1 MDQMIKETINTAKME
16 KLRQGYKKVSYSVP
30 EVAEIMGITKYR
42 VRMMVKFGQINA
54 ILAGKQLL
62 IMNTELE
69 RILNKHG

>member
-1 MDQMIKETINTAKME
+1 
-16 KLRQGYKKVSYSVP
+16 VP

-42 VRMMVKFGQINA
+42 VRMMIKLGQMMA

-69 RILNKHG
+69 RILNKRG

>member
-1 MDQMIKETINTAKME
+1 
-16 KLRQGYKKVSYSVP
+16 
-30 EVAEIMGITKYR
+30 MGITKYR

-69 RILNKHG
+69 RILNKRG

>member
-1 MDQMIKETINTAKME
+1 MD
-16 KLRQGYKKVSYSVP
+16 KLHQGCEKVSYSIP

-42 VRMMVKFGQINA
+42 VRMMIKLGQMMA

-69 RILNKHG
+69 RILNKRG

>member
-1 MDQMIKETINTAKME
+1 MD
-16 KLRQGYKKVSYSVP
+16 KLRQGYEKVSYSVQ

-69 RILNKHG
+69 RILNKRG

>member
-1 MDQMIKETINTAKME
+1 MD

-42 VRMMVKFGQINA
+42 VRMMIKLGQMMA

-69 RILNKHG
+69 RILNKRG